1 MADKQRSHSG
11 AFLIELLIVIA
22 VFALCCAAGIRVLSV
37 ANGEMDYAEQLTNA
51 KHIAAD
57 IAERYKAGEELSS
70 ISSQYDAEGGS
81 YRINYAGES
90 GKTLMASL
98 NERTEGTVNY
108 LDIKISDDN
117 YVYTEITCAKM
128 GGDAYE

>member
-22 VFALCCAAGIRVLSV
+22 GFALCCAAGVRVLSV

-57 IAERYKAGEELSS
+57 IAERYKAGEELS
-70 ISSQYDAEGGS
+70 
-81 YRINYAGES
+81 
-90 GKTLMASL
+90 
-98 NERTEGTVNY
+98 
-108 LDIKISDDN
+108 
-117 YVYTEITCAKM
+117 
-128 GGDAYE
+128 